1 MMDNWNIAFWDY
13 EYLAPNWFY
22 ALALIPF
29 IIYLLYKSEKKAIP
43 DAEIS
48 ILENQ
53 QENLQLGWVKLLR
66 QLLNGLIIAIY
77 VLLVTALAKP
87 YNWESKV
94 ITQEEF
100 ENGIDI
106 VIALDVSLSMYAK
119 DFHPNRLEAS
129 KQVAKEF
136 IDSRRTDR
144 IGLVVYAG
152 EAFTSCP
159 TTLDH
164 YVLKAQLDK
173 VDGENI
179 DPGTAIGT
187 GLGTAVARLRSDSL
201 TSKVV
206 ILLTDGS
213 NNTGSITP
221 EIASELAVAKNVKV
235 YTIGVGTN
243 GNALSPVVTPF
254 GVRFE
259 NIPVEIDEETLIK
272 IAEKTGGKYFR
283 ATDNEA
289 LKSIYNEIERLEKRE
304 IKSDKYKVAKPA
316 NPIPFIKVALLLL
329 IVVWGT
335 KKLVFK
341 DGK

>member
-1 MMDNWNIAFWDY
+1 MMENWNIAFWDY
-13 EYLAPNWFY
+13 EYLSPNWFY

-29 IIYLLYKSEKKAIP
+29 IVYLFYKNEKKVDP
-43 DAEIS
+43 DGEIS

-53 QENLQLGWVKLLR
+53 QTNLQLGWVKLLR
-66 QLLNGLIIAIY
+66 LFLNGLVIAIY
-77 VLLVTALAKP
+77 VLLLTALAKP

-119 DFHPNRLEAS
+119 DFQPNRLEAS

-152 EAFTSCP
+152 EAFTACP

-164 YVLKAQLDK
+164 QVLKTQLDK

-179 DPGTAIGT
+179 DQGTAIGT

-201 TSKVV
+201 TSKVI

-213 NNTGSITP
+213 NNTGTISP
-221 EIASELAVAKNVKV
+221 EIAAELAFAKNIKV

-243 GNALSPVVTPF
+243 GMALSPVATPF
-254 GVRFE
+254 GIRFE
-259 NIPVEIDEETLIK
+259 NIPVEIDEETLQS
-272 IAEKTGGKYFR
+272 IADKTGGRYFR
-283 ATDNEA
+283 ATDNNA
-289 LKSIYNEIERLEKRE
+289 LKSIYKEIERLEKRE
-304 IKSDKYKVAKPA
+304 IKSDKYKIAKPA
-316 NPIPFIKVALLLL
+316 NPIPFIKVALILL